1 MLGLSWALMS
11 RDRHIFAPEMA
22 LLVPRRACWLTRL
35 CAGAGAADQRLQ
47 VLQDDGRQRALAHVG
62 ISSAAAA
69 PDGKP
74 WGERIDALVC
84 DWATTYKTVLTQS
97 HKKVRAHSIHC
108 IGADDET

>member
-1 MLGLSWALMS
+1 M
-11 RDRHIFAPEMA
+11 FAPGMA
-22 LLVPRRACWLTRL
+22 LLVLWRGCWLTRL
-35 CAGAGAADQRLQ
+35 CAGAGVADQVLQ
-47 VLQDDGRQRALAHVG
+47 ALQDDGRQRALALVG

-97 HKKVRAHSIHC
+97 HKKVPVRSARC
-108 IGADDET
+108 MD